1 MCSGNGCLQ
10 RSDGV
15 GSSTSKHML
24 VQMHSGKEEKIS
36 QSEEIMIHSIFHES
50 HVGALLEL
58 RSLTSLNSVSQLL
71 VLWINVVI

>member
-1 MCSGNGCLQ
+1 
-10 RSDGV
+10 
-15 GSSTSKHML
+15 ML

-36 QSEEIMIHSIFHES
+36 QSEEIMIYSIFHES

-58 RSLTSLNSVSQLL
+58 RSLNSLNNVSQLL